1 MKVLVVGG
9 GGREHAFC
17 WRLGRSDSVEQVYA
31 VPGNAGIAQ
40 KCKCFSQD
48 IKSDTEILALA
59 QHLDADLT
67 VIGPEAP
74 LVSGLADKFRAH
86 DLPVIGPGAEAAQL
100 EGSKI
105 FSKQFMRRHGI
116 PTADFVVVESIN
128 ELEANLA
135 RFGFPVALKAD
146 GLAAGKGVI
155 IVRDEDE
162 ARETGAAMLSGKV
175 VGDAGRRLLIEQFMT
190 GEEVSFIVLSDGRT
204 FFEFPP
210 SQDHKTIF
218 DNDLGPNTG
227 GMGAYCDPRIL
238 REKERQV
245 ILTTI
250 VEKTLKGIRSD
261 GNLFVG
267 FLYCGLMMTEDGPQV
282 LEYNVRMGDPET
294 QPLMYRMAGDVGELL
309 LSTARG
315 SLNPETVGW
324 DEGPTCCVV
333 CAAPGYPGS
342 YPQGLSITGIDKAEA
357 TGAKVFHAGTALR
370 GENLVTAGGR
380 VLGVTAG
387 GKDLASAIGN
397 AYAAVE
403 KIQFDGLYYRK
414 DIGQK
419 GLCRW

>member
-40 KCKCFSQD
+40 EHRCFSQD
-48 IKSDTEILALA
+48 IKLNTEILALA
-59 QHLDADLT
+59 QHLDVDLT

-74 LVSGLADKFRAH
+74 LVAGLADKFRMH
-86 DLPVIGPGAEAAQL
+86 GLSVIGPGAEAAQL

-105 FSKQFMRRHGI
+105 FSKQFMKRHGI
-116 PTADFVVVESIN
+116 PTADFAVVESMS
-128 ELEANLA
+128 ELEANLT

-162 ARETGAAMLSGKV
+162 ARETGTAMLSGEV
-175 VGDAGRRLLIEQFMT
+175 VGDAGKRLLIEQFMT
-190 GEEVSFIVLSDGRT
+190 GEEVSFIVLSDGKT

-210 SQDHKTIF
+210 SQDHKPIF

-238 REKERQV
+238 STEERQV

-250 VEKTLKGIRSD
+250 VENTLDGIRSD
-261 GNLFVG
+261 GYPFVG
-267 FLYCGLMMTEDGPQV
+267 FLYFGLMMTENGPQV

-294 QPLMYRMAGDVGELL
+294 QPLMYRMTGDAGELL
-309 LSTARG
+309 LSAARG
-315 SLNPETVGW
+315 NLNPKTVGW
-324 DEGPTCCVV
+324 DEGPTCCIV
-333 CAAPGYPGS
+333 CAAPGYPSS
-342 YPQGLSITGIDKAEA
+342 YPQGLPIAGVDEAEA
-357 TGAKVFHAGTALR
+357 TGAKVFHAGTALQE
-370 GENLVTAGGR
+370 GNLVTAGGR

-387 GKDLASAIGN
+387 GQNLASAIGN
-397 AYAAVE
+397 AYAAAE
-403 KIQFDGLYYRK
+403 KIQFDGLHYRK